1 MFGGKRLIYTAKFTI
16 KEMLIS
22 GLILFI
28 RKGLIYITKLIIKKT
43 LRVCKEFELFGNHKK
58 CFMISNFQ
66 AYYTF
71 FILPLREQRKF
82 CTCF

>member
-43 LRVCKEFELFGNHKK
+43 LKSV
-58 CFMISNFQ
+58 
-66 AYYTF
+66 
-71 FILPLREQRKF
+71 
-82 CTCF
+82 